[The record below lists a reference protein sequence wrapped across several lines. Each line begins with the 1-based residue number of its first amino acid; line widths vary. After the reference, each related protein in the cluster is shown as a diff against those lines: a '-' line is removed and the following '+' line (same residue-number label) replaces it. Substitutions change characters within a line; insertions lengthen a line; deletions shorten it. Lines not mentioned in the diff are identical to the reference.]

1 VPMRIGEEVQEM
13 LRGNGGELNQATC
26 EPGRSHQLPEHTP
39 PPVCVTQV
47 GGAGSELFHK
57 TVERTVDGIRL

>member
-1 VPMRIGEEVQEM
+1 MPVWIGEEVQEM
-13 LRGNGGELNQATC
+13 LRGNGGKLSQSTC
-26 EPGRSHQLPEHTP
+26 EPGRGHQRPEHAP
-39 PPVCVTQV
+39 PPACATQA